1 MPISGLRG
9 YMDDF
14 LDRLRQFFAYRS
26 PLTVHHLASKFL
38 DRTVTID
45 VYRTQQTKKQP
56 IFFFLDG
63 QDVRTM
69 GIRSLQQQLTAEGFP
84 PFTVVGV
91 HANES
96 RMWEYGTLRRAD
108 YADRGN
114 RAPETAK
121 FILEELM
128 PFVQKRYKTSQEAS
142 LNYVGGFSLG
152 ALVAFDLAWYY
163 PEKFG
168 AAGIF
173 SGALWWRSRPF
184 NKKLPDA
191 NRILHEQVSNAS
203 QLPPVRYWFQAGTKD
218 EDGDRNHN
226 GIIDAIDDTLQ
237 LMALLRQKGQPES
250 DLHYL
255 EIPDGRHEPATWAVA
270 MPDFFRWALGKTLD
284 ECKGVKV

>member
-9 YMDDF
+9 FMDDF
-14 LDRLRQFFAYRS
+14 MNYLRQLTSYRNS
-26 PLTVHHLASKFL
+26 FKVHHLASKFL
-38 DRTVTID
+38 NRTVIVD
-45 VYRTQQTKKQP
+45 IYRTHQQKNQP
-56 IFFFLDG
+56 VFFFLDG
-63 QDVRTM
+63 QDVRRM
-69 GIRSLQQQLTAEGFP
+69 NINSLQQQLSAEGFRS
-84 PFTVVGV
+84 FTVVGI
-91 HANES
+91 HANEA
-96 RMWEYGTLRRAD
+96 RMWEYGTLRCAD

-114 RAPETAK
+114 RAPETAQ

-128 PFVQKRYKTSQEAS
+128 PFLQKRYKTSQECH
-142 LNYVGGFSLG
+142 LNYVGGFSLS
-152 ALVAFDLAWYY
+152 ALVAFDLAWHY
-163 PEKFG
+163 PQTFG

-191 NRILHEQVSNAS
+191 NRILHDQVSQAP
-203 QLPPVRYWFQAGTKD
+203 QLPPVRYWFQAGTQD

-237 LMALLRQKGQPES
+237 LMDLLREKGQPEK

-270 MPDFFRWALGKTLD
+270 MPDFFRWALG
-284 ECKGVKV
+284 GVKGLKV

>member
-1 MPISGLRG
+1 MPISNLSRMMGDFIQRLRG
-9 YMDDF
+9 LIAHNKSLIVYD
-14 LDRLRQFFAYRS
+14 
-26 PLTVHHLASKFL
+26 LASKHL
-38 DRTVTID
+38 NRTVIVD
-45 VYRTQQTKKQP
+45 VYRTHQKKNQP
-56 IFFFLDG
+56 VFFFLDG

-69 GIRSLQQQLTAEGFP
+69 AIRSLQQQLSAAGFP
-84 PFTVVGV
+84 PFTVVGI
-91 HANES
+91 HANEA

-114 RAPETAK
+114 RAPETAQ
-121 FILEELM
+121 FILEELL
-128 PFVQKRYKTSQEAS
+128 PFVQKRYQTAQEAH

-152 ALVAFDLAWYY
+152 ALVAFDLAWHY
-163 PEKFG
+163 PHKFG

-191 NRILHEQVSNAS
+191 NRILHDQVSNAS
-203 QLPPVRYWFQAGTKD
+203 HLPPVRYWFQAGTQD

-237 LMALLRQKGQPES
+237 LMNLLREKGQPEK

-270 MPDFFRWALGKTLD
+270 MPDFFRWALEG
-284 ECKGVKV
+284 

>member
-1 MPISGLRG
+1 MPISDLRG
-9 YMDDF
+9 IMDDF
-14 LDRLRQFFAYRS
+14 IKRLWQLTTYRK
-26 PLTVHHLASKFL
+26 PFTFHHLASKFL
-38 DRTVTID
+38 NRTVIVD
-45 VYRTQQTKKQP
+45 VYRSHKTNNQP
-56 IFFFLDG
+56 VFFFLDG

-69 GIRSLQQQLTAEGFP
+69 AIGALQQQLTAEGFP

-96 RMWEYGTLRRAD
+96 RMWEYGTLSRAD

-114 RAPETAK
+114 RAPETAQ

-128 PFVQKRYKTSQEAS
+128 PFLQKRYNISQEA
-142 LNYVGGFSLG
+142 NQNHVAGFSLG
-152 ALVAFDLAWYY
+152 ALVAFDLAWHY
-163 PEKFG
+163 PQMFG
-168 AAGIF
+168 TTGIF

-191 NRILHEQVSNAS
+191 NRILHDQVSHAR
-203 QLPPVRYWFQAGTKD
+203 QLPPIRYWFQAGTKD
-218 EDGDRNHN
+218 EDGDRNQN

-237 LMALLRQKGQPES
+237 LMALLRQKGQAEN

-270 MPDFFRWALGKTLD
+270 MPDFFRWALGET
-284 ECKGVKV
+284 